1 MLCKECKQYEVEG
14 KGFVNQPDDTC
25 FKCWFKRD
33 IVSNDDVKH
42 SLNEVTSP
50 IQISGRMN

>member
-1 MLCKECKQYEVEG
+1 MLWKECKQYEVEG